1 MFLAEAGRIPTALR
15 EIGRLRELTYRAIGE
30 GTGRQLD
37 LDSFDERYLHLF
49 SWDRKR
55 KQIVG
60 AYRIGRTDRIMAAE
74 GVHGLYTRT
83 LFRYDERL
91 IARLSPALELG
102 RSFVRTEYQKNYNAL
117 LLLWKGI
124 GRFIAS
130 HPQYRVLFG
139 PVSISCRYSDSSH
152 RLLMAFLHQ
161 NHLDSDL
168 ADLVEAI
175 NPRVVNPAPALA
187 IPRSVE
193 EADRLVTEAERDGK
207 GVPILLRQYLKLNAK
222 LLGFNVDPQFRDALD
237 ALMMV
242 DLTTVDA
249 AILNRYL
256 GRQATAE
263 FLARHRSVQS
273 AHAA

>member
-1 MFLAEAGRIPTALR
+1 
-15 EIGRLRELTYRAIGE
+15 
-30 GTGRQLD
+30 
-37 LDSFDERYLHLF
+37 LHLF

-60 AYRIGRTDRIMAAE
+60 AYRIGRTDRIIAAE

-124 GRFIAS
+124 GRFIAG

-161 NHLDSDL
+161 NHLDGDL

-175 NPRVVNPAPALA
+175 NPRVVNPAPALPV
-187 IPRSVE
+187 PRSVE
-193 EADRLVTEAERDGK
+193 EADRLVAETERDGK

-222 LLGFNVDPQFRDALD
+222 LLGFNVDPQFGDALD

-242 DLTTVDA
+242 DLTTVDG

-256 GRQATAE
+256 GRQATAD
-263 FLARHRSVQS
+263 FLARYRVVQS